1 MALAASNRPSLV
13 RAQDLS
19 PDQEHQVEEWVAKER
34 RSGALVGR
42 KLLRWYIQR
51 LTQTPDDNLEPGVVD
66 NFLRRHPEI
75 AKMFTPLPQPSPEQA
90 QADKPLTGDNRL
102 RGLAFL
108 KEQRRQD
115 ARKALYGDSP
125 PPPRQPAPYPE
136 GEIIYHCHNRYV
148 VRHGDLITKY
158 TISRDGMGSGDHP
171 NEALALRFVKEHTT
185 IPVPDVISSDWD
197 RITMSFVEGQ
207 TLQQAWPV
215 LTQDERSAILRDL
228 KEYITQLRAISGN
241 HVGRLDGQGAVVPS
255 ILTRSGGPFATQGEF
270 HHWLVRPSKR
280 VNSQSMYWH
289 QITMQLS
296 NDCPIVFTHGDIA
309 ARNIMVRNGHIVAL
323 LDWEF
328 AGWYPEYWEYVF
340 SLRGLDNIEWETLG
354 EHVPSLFS
362 TRYDLEYILIQF
374 ILSLS

>member
-1 MALAASNRPSLV
+1 M
-13 RAQDLS
+13 
-19 PDQEHQVEEWVAKER
+19 
-34 RSGALVGR
+34 
-42 KLLRWYIQR
+42 
-51 LTQTPDDNLEPGVVD
+51 QTPDDNLEPDVVD
-66 NFLRRHPEI
+66 NFLRHHPDT
-75 AKMFTPLPQPSPEQA
+75 AKMLTPIPQPSPEQA
-90 QADKPLTGDNRL
+90 QADKPVNGDNRL

-158 TISRDGMGSGDHP
+158 TISSDGMGSGDHP

-241 HVGRLDGQGAVVPS
+241 HVGRLDGQELWFQA
-255 ILTRSGGPFATQGEF
+255 F
-270 HHWLVRPSKR
+270 
-280 VNSQSMYWH
+280 
-289 QITMQLS
+289 
-296 NDCPIVFTHGDIA
+296 
-309 ARNIMVRNGHIVAL
+309 
-323 LDWEF
+323 
-328 AGWYPEYWEYVF
+328 
-340 SLRGLDNIEWETLG
+340 
-354 EHVPSLFS
+354 
-362 TRYDLEYILIQF
+362 
-374 ILSLS
+374 